1 MATKAQTKANRQ
13 NAAKST
19 GPRTAKGK
27 AAVSQNAVKHG
38 FFAQKATIHGEKQ
51 SDFDLYREAFIAE
64 WQPVGITES
73 MLAERIASLSWRLRR
88 AEQME
93 NQAIEHLVI
102 RSAGDVPNS
111 FIILQIPM
119 EARKE
124 MVKSGTLGTDLSLGQ
139 AVVTDFT
146 NYRVLDRLIMYERRI
161 ESSMCKMINKL
172 KQLQVMRKIEKE
184 GAEEQMAAEAAAP
197 INAKAI
203 LKKQNQPPA
212 FGGKSE
218 TRNTKSEIIRGCF
231 EKTKPILKKAK
242 CVSTYAHEE
251 YKDKP
256 RRGPRENKANQ
267 TQFQTC
273 GRPSPHATG
282 EIAPALPASQ

>member
-1 MATKAQTKANRQ
+1 MATKAQINANRQ
-13 NAAKST
+13 NAEKST

-27 AAVSQNAVKHG
+27 AAVSLNAVKHG
-38 FFAQKATIHGEKQ
+38 LFARKATIHGENQ
-51 SDFDLYREAFIAE
+51 SDFDLHREAFLAE
-64 WQPVGITES
+64 WQPVGVTES

-93 NQAIEHLVI
+93 NQAIEHLII

-161 ESSMCKMINKL
+161 ESSMCKMMNKL
-172 KQLQVMRKIEKE
+172 KQLQVMRRIEKE
-184 GAEEQMAAEAAAP
+184 GAEEHTRAEAATP

-203 LKKQNQPPA
+203 LKEQTQFSA
-212 FGGKSE
+212 AME
-218 TRNTKSEIIRGCF
+218 NTKAYM
-231 EKTKPILKKAK
+231 KKDYDSIAR
-242 CVSTYAHEE
+242 SDAAE
-251 YKDKP
+251 D
-256 RRGPRENKANQ
+256 KANQ
-267 TQFQTC
+267 TQFTD
-273 GRPSPHATG
+273 GG
-282 EIAPALPASQ
+282 EGAAQQA